1 MNELKYLENELY
13 HVAPLP
19 VMEGGNG
26 QFSMQIRSEK
36 GNTRWI
42 DITPKQ
48 FAAMETALLMA
59 LEEMSC

>member
-1 MNELKYLENELY
+1 MSDLKYLESELY

-26 QFSMQIRSEK
+26 QFCMQIRSEK
-36 GNTRWI
+36 GSTRWI
-42 DITPKQ
+42 NITPKQ

-59 LEEMSC
+59 LEEISC